1 MAKLLYSKLCTKSFD
16 AFTDHIIKVINK
28 RKDEGFDDVVLDK
41 NFMTGR
47 DPFALDKLSQALEE
61 LGYKN
66 NLTQTRPTEFTI
78 SW

>member
-1 MAKLLYSKLCTKSFD
+1 MAKLLYSELSTKSLD
-16 AFTDHIIKVINK
+16 DFTNQIIKLINK
-28 RKDEGFDDVVLDK
+28 RKHTGFDDVILDK

-47 DPFALDKLSQALEE
+47 DPIVLSTMSHALEE